1 VEYDRINVAGP
12 FSLPDVRIRDEWHG
26 PVLDGEV
33 LLYDIKTFDVTEE
46 PPELLETVRH
56 FFGPGGYGYI
66 GTLDEEGT
74 LEIWDPPQVVLP
86 TSPSVGLAW
95 SGTHKKGES
104 TSVRSCEIMNSKFC
118 EGGIVSVCESQR
130 DGGRIILRDHF
141 CPDAGWSGFEAMVLL
156 GEKPPIRMWSEH
168 VVRDG
173 TALTEPESG
182 ETPKP
187 PPAPEEP
194 EEGAEAPEA
203 PNEGAEAPP
212 EEGTEA
218 PEEGTEAPEEGTDAP
233 E

>member
-1 VEYDRINVAGP
+1 MKRVVIVLLPLFAAAPTCGKNPASTNWASPDVQRWAPPPQVVEYDRINVAGP

-26 PVLDGEV
+26 PVLHGEV

-104 TSVRSCEIMNSKFC
+104 TSVRSRCANPSATVGGSSCETTSAPTL
-118 EGGIVSVCESQR
+118 GGAASRRWCSWERSLPSGCGVST
-130 DGGRIILRDHF
+130 
-141 CPDAGWSGFEAMVLL
+141 WSG
-156 GEKPPIRMWSEH
+156 
-168 VVRDG
+168 
-173 TALTEPESG
+173 TERR
-182 ETPKP
+182 
-187 PPAPEEP
+187 
-194 EEGAEAPEA
+194 
-203 PNEGAEAPP
+203 
-212 EEGTEA
+212 
-218 PEEGTEAPEEGTDAP
+218 
-233 E
+233 